1 MRGAGIAIDIKVSEG
16 NLMVLS
22 NSSGEKMQ
30 SEATAKK
37 PYQKPGFRF
46 ERVFVTSALT
56 CGKISPTDL
65 GCTHA
70 QAS

>member
-1 MRGAGIAIDIKVSEG
+1 
-16 NLMVLS
+16 MVLS

-46 ERVFVTSALT
+46 ERIFVTSALT